1 MNGWSTIS
9 IYIFFFGGGGG
20 AGGQGWKGALSSSW
34 TLSPENKLTFKFIV

>member
-20 AGGQGWKGALSSSW
+20 RGDRGGRVLSVQAGRYLQK
-34 TLSPENKLTFKFIV
+34 TN